1 MIVLLQRVSVV
12 PIGGGFQLKGGEGSY
27 LPGALFDNSFMFDI
41 ISLRSNMNEL
51 ITDYLQIVGR
61 TRSPKTHKTYEQA
74 LRAFVRVVGSDA
86 ALSTQT
92 YIDFLRKTGDMNPA
106 TQSIYRVAVM
116 GLYMFCAPHD
126 PSINLAALK
135 QANKQYALRKG
146 KRLPTFDWDA
156 IEKILKHCNAMRNDL
171 AELRDRAFILTLA
184 DTGLR
189 ISEACALQRGTI
201 DWKESRAII
210 VGKGNKEGI
219 VYFSNR
225 CLAALQEYLSA
236 RAPMDGA
243 SGKPLASLP
252 LFARHDR
259 GAGKKVKPVKAGG
272 MWHAVKERA
281 KQAGVDPETV
291 RVHDFRH
298 YFVTVVYASKRDIR
312 LAQELARHSDI
323 AVTSRYAHLI
333 DGSGEAYDEI
343 FNRDGDD

>member
-1 MIVLLQRVSVV
+1 
-12 PIGGGFQLKGGEGSY
+12 
-27 LPGALFDNSFMFDI
+27 
-41 ISLRSNMNEL
+41 MNEL
-51 ITDYLQIVGR
+51 INDYLQTVSR
-61 TRSPKTHKTYEQA
+61 TRSPKTHKTYQQA
-74 LRAFVRVVGSDA
+74 LRAFLRVVGSDA
-86 ALSTQT
+86 ALSTET

-116 GLYMFCAPHD
+116 GLYMFHSLHD
-126 PSINLAALK
+126 PSINLASLK
-135 QANKQYALRKG
+135 QANWQYALRKG
-146 KRLPTFDWDA
+146 KRFPNFDRDA
-156 IEKILKHCNAMRNDL
+156 IERIIKYSDTMRGDL

-189 ISEACALQRGTI
+189 ISEACSLQRGTI
-201 DWKESRAII
+201 DWREARAII

-219 VYFSNR
+219 VYFSKR
-225 CLAALQEYLSA
+225 CLAALQEYLAS
-236 RAPMDGA
+236 RSKLDGA
-243 SGKPLASLP
+243 SGRPLASLP

-259 GAGKKVKPVKAGG
+259 GAGKKIKPVKAGG

-281 KQAGVDPETV
+281 KEAGVDPETI

-298 YFVTVVYASKRDIR
+298 YFVTIVYASKRDIR

-343 FNRDGDD
+343 FNQDGKD